1 MDLTNVSA
9 TDKFFTAAKAMASST
24 CDLAV
29 AGAEAA
35 SVVPVV
41 AVAAVNTIKKNLDG
55 VKIAIDL
62 GAEVTLK
69 SLIAMELEVADIIS
83 MNRGESYEAFMERK
97 EKEKKSKKEK
107 DKKDEEKKSEWD
119 AYLKTLK

>member
-35 SVVPVV
+35 AIAPIV
-41 AVAAVNTIKKNLDG
+41 AVAAVDTVKKNLDG

-62 GAEVTLK
+62 GCEVTLK
-69 SLIAMELEVADIIS
+69 SLISMELEVADIIN
-83 MNRGESYEAFMERK
+83 MKRGEDYTAFVERK
-97 EKEKKSKKEK
+97 ETEKKEKKEKSKKE
-107 DKKDEEKKSEWD
+107 EKNEWD